1 MSAVMP
7 LPTVMTARELN
18 RDVSAAKRAA
28 NEGPVM
34 ITDRGEAAYVLL
46 SIDDFRALQHD
57 EEDIVTRL
65 RMDDDIDVDFGPVSR
80 EFSLKVP
87 EL

>member
-18 RDVSAAKRAA
+18 QDVSAAKRAA
-28 NEGPVM
+28 NDGPVV
-34 ITDRGEAAYVLL
+34 ITDRGEPAYVLL
-46 SIDDFRALQHD
+46 SIGDFRALQHD
-57 EEDIVTRL
+57 EEDLVSRL
-65 RMDDDIDVDFGPVSR
+65 RMDDDIDVDFGPVDR